1 LDVLRTLFKSGL
13 LGNKACSSLN
23 LSFDCTSCKLGKSK
37 VLPFPHHASRA
48 SQCFNII
55 HSDVWGIAHVVSH
68 AHYKYFVT
76 FIDDFSRFTWVYFLW
91 AKAEVFSVFKRFLAL
106 LETQFS
112 ASIKILC
119 SYSGGEYM
127 SNEFQD
133 LLQSKGIIS
142 QCSCPSTP
150 QQNGVDERKNHH
162 LLDMVRTL
170 LLESS
175 VPPYFWCEA
184 LSTSVYLINRL
195 PSPTLN
201 HVSPFFKL
209 FGHSPLYY
217 DLRTFGCVCFV
228 HLPAHERHKL
238 TAQSVKCIFLGYA
251 IPQKG
256 YVCYDPHVCRIRVS
270 RNVIFFE
277 NQYFFPS
284 HVELPSAS
292 LPFLPSFFDSPTI
305 MEKFKPGFVYERRR
319 RHESDSTSSVPLSDL
334 DPVPDPAPTST
345 TLRQSTRLS
354 RPPDWYGFFSPVSL
368 VTTLSTISI
377 PSCYKQAMEHEC
389 WQNAMQA
396 ELQAF
401 KENHTWDIVP
411 CPPTIKPIGSKWV
424 FSVKLRSDGF
434 LDRYKARLLALGYKQ
449 EYEVD
454 YEETFAPV
462 AKMTTVRTILAI
474 AASQSWPLH

>member
-292 LPFLPSFFDSPTI
+292 LPFLPSFFIPQQLWKSSNLVLYMKDVVDMSLIPLPLCPLPILTRCLI
-305 MEKFKPGFVYERRR
+305 LLQLPPLFV
-319 RHESDSTSSVPLSDL
+319 SLLAFL
-334 DPVPDPAPTST
+334 DPLIGMDSSLLSLLSLLYPLFPFPLATNRLWNMSVGKMQCKQNFKHLRRI
-345 TLRQSTRLS
+345 TLGILFLVLLQSNLLGVN
-354 RPPDWYGFFSPVSL
+354 GFSL
-368 VTTLSTISI
+368 
-377 PSCYKQAMEHEC
+377 
-389 WQNAMQA
+389 
-396 ELQAF
+396 
-401 KENHTWDIVP
+401 
-411 CPPTIKPIGSKWV
+411 
-424 FSVKLRSDGF
+424 
-434 LDRYKARLLALGYKQ
+434 
-449 EYEVD
+449 
-454 YEETFAPV
+454 
-462 AKMTTVRTILAI
+462 
-474 AASQSWPLH
+474 